1 MGIMIIIRLVLSA
14 WISIGMGKEEGFL
27 VGILMFIFAY
37 GFLEIA
43 DSIRHFTGG
52 GCVLVTFIL
61 FVLLGELA
69 SKISSN
75 NVVQIII
82 ADIIFVILI
91 IRKIKRL
98 L

>member
-1 MGIMIIIRLVLSA
+1 MGVTIIIRLVLSA

-27 VGILMFIFAY
+27 VGILMFVFAY

-43 DSIRHFTGG
+43 DSIRHFTGS

-75 NVVQIII
+75 NVVQILI
-82 ADIIFVILI
+82 ADIVFVILI